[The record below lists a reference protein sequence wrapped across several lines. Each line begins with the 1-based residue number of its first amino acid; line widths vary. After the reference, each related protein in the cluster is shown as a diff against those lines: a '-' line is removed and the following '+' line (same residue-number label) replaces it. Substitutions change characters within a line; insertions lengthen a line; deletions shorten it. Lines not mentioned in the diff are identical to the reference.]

1 MSFEK
6 QFEDLI
12 EAGKNVIDTDFDP
25 VAFQHWRTHAASCIS
40 ELMAYDHA
48 NTRYFS
54 GHLHEPKKNNLL
66 GRRGLLT
73 ASSHELLTKFH
84 GRQRSA
90 KRNSLECD
98 PDVEPRAPKGVRR
111 VNGTNSETQFPYRR
125 TSNGKSLRARPK
137 RRNKI

>member
-25 VAFQHWRTHAASCIS
+25 VAFQHWRTHAVTCIS

-73 ASSHELLTKFH
+73 ALSHELLTKSH
-84 GRQRSA
+84 GEQRSA

-98 PDVEPRAPKGVRR
+98 SDVPLGTPKCGHRG
-111 VNGTNSETQFPYRR
+111 NGTNCERHLPYCPA
-125 TSNGKSLRARPK
+125 SNGRSSRVQEKK
-137 RRNKI
+137 EK